1 MLKKIISGGQ
11 TGAEQAA
18 LDAAIE
24 LDISHGGWVPKGQ
37 IADTAPLLGKY
48 NLQAITVSERSK
60 VIEHNVIDS
69 DGTLL
74 MSHGELSGELV
85 DARDMAVQHVRPWIH
100 VDLNMTTELD
110 AALKTSIWMI
120 EHNISVLNVSGS
132 KASKDTEIYEKTKDI
147 VEGIIHLI
155 QFQDNRYSID
165 TLSAE
170 AIAPKTV
177 AEAVSR
183 LVSKLPLK
191 DKTTIA
197 NMASGELESLSPT
210 LGEYVR
216 HFFMQ
221 WAGNKELMASC
232 RFVSKKDIPD
242 ENVASEIILEE
253 LWENLRKT
261 HKLRIVKQ

>member
-1 MLKKIISGGQ
+1 
-11 TGAEQAA
+11 
-18 LDAAIE
+18 
-24 LDISHGGWVPKGQ
+24 
-37 IADTAPLLGKY
+37 
-48 NLQAITVSERSK
+48 
-60 VIEHNVIDS
+60 
-69 DGTLL
+69 
-74 MSHGELSGELV
+74 
-85 DARDMAVQHVRPWIH
+85 
-100 VDLNMTTELD
+100 
-110 AALKTSIWMI
+110 
-120 EHNISVLNVSGS
+120 
-132 KASKDTEIYEKTKDI
+132 
-147 VEGIIHLI
+147 HLI
-155 QFQDNRYSID
+155 RFQDNRYSID

-197 NMASGELESLSPT
+197 NMTADELESLSPT

-232 RFVSKKDIPD
+232 RFVSKKDMPD
-242 ENVASEIILEE
+242 ENAASKIILEE

-261 HKLRIVKQ
+261 HKLRIVK

>member
-1 MLKKIISGGQ
+1 MLRKIISAGQ
-11 TGAEQAA
+11 TGTEQAA

-24 LDISHGGWVPKGQ
+24 LDIPHGGWVPKGQ
-37 IADTAPLLGKY
+37 SIDADPLLGKY
-48 NLQAITVSERSK
+48 NVQEMLVSSRLR
-60 VIEHNVIDS
+60 VIEQNVIDS

-74 MSHGELSGELV
+74 ISHEELSGELA
-85 DARDMAVQHVRPWIH
+85 DARDMAVQHARPWIH

-120 EHNISVLNVSGS
+120 EHNIRVLNVSGS
-132 KASKDTEIYEKTKDI
+132 KASKDPEVYEKAKDI

-170 AIAPKTV
+170 TIAPKTV

-197 NMASGELESLSPT
+197 NMTADELESLSPT

-242 ENVASEIILEE
+242 ENAASKIILEE
-253 LWENLRKT
+253 LWDNLRKT
-261 HKLRIVKQ
+261 HKLRIVK

>member
-1 MLKKIISGGQ
+1 MLRKIITGGQ

-24 LDISHGGWVPKGQ
+24 LDIPHGGWVPKGRAAE
-37 IADTAPLLGKY
+37 ADPLLEKY
-48 NLQAITVSERSK
+48 NVQKMPVSSRPK
-60 VIEHNVIDS
+60 VIEQNVIDS

-74 MSHGELSGELV
+74 ISHGELSGKLAG
-85 DARDMAVQHVRPWIH
+85 ARDMAVQHARPWIH
-100 VDLNMTTELD
+100 IDLNMTTELD

-120 EHNISVLNVSGS
+120 EHNIRVLNVSGS
-132 KASKDTEIYEKTKDI
+132 KASKDPEIYEKSKDI
-147 VEGIIHLI
+147 VEGIILLI
-155 QFQDNRYSID
+155 QFQDNRHSID
-165 TLSAE
+165 SFSAE
-170 AIAPKTV
+170 AIVPKTV
-177 AEAVSR
+177 SEAVSR

-197 NMASGELESLSPT
+197 NMTADELESLSPT

-242 ENVASEIILEE
+242 ENAASKIILEE

-261 HKLRIVKQ
+261 HKLRVVK